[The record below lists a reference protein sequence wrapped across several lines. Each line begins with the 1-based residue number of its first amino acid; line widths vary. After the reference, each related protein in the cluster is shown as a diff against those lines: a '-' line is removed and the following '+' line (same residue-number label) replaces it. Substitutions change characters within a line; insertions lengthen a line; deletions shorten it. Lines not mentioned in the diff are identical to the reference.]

1 MKYTIS
7 FDGNN
12 YLIEKNGVPLYLDGV
27 GLITFST
34 RQEAEQYIRLVRE
47 SAYYISQGI
56 PE

>member
-12 YLIEKNGVPLYLDGV
+12 YLIKKNGVPVYLEGI

-34 RQEAEQYIRLVRE
+34 QQEAEQYIRMVHE